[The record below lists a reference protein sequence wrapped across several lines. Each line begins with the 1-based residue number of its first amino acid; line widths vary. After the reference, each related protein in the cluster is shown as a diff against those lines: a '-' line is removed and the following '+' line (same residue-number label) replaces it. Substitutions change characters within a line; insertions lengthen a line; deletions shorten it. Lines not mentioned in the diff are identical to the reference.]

1 MLDVKNILD
10 SFDSLGLEQIPEDA
24 FNVRRD
30 TKYLANIN
38 VLGTLLDALKDQWN
52 ILEVDGLRQHFYV
65 SWYYDD
71 AELTSFYDH
80 LKERNN
86 RQKFRL
92 RKYQNEHA
100 FFEIKTK
107 NNKGI
112 TEKDRLKLTNDKLH
126 NIPVDFVKEN
136 SPRDVEKLEENIE
149 VQYKRI
155 TLYHKV
161 NNEKITIDTSIH
173 FKEDEQTKSYNN
185 LLILELKQEA
195 FDKNIETKNLLRDIG
210 LRLNS
215 CSKYCL
221 GILNLREDVR
231 HNRFKARLRILEK
244 IEKEAV

>member
-1 MLDVKNILD
+1 MLDVKNILE
-10 SFDSLGLEQIPEDA
+10 SFDSLGLDQIPEDA

-30 TKYLANIN
+30 TKYLANIS
-38 VLGTLLDALKDQWN
+38 VLGKLLETLKAEWK
-52 ILEVDGLRQHFYV
+52 ILEVDGLRQHLYL

-71 AELTSFYDH
+71 PQLTSFYNH

-112 TEKDRLKLTNDKLH
+112 TEKDRLRLSKEKLH
-126 NIPVDFVKEN
+126 NVPIDFVKEN
-136 SPRDVEKLEENIE
+136 SPRDVDQLVENIE

-155 TLYHKV
+155 TLYHKT
-161 NNEKITIDTSIH
+161 NNEKITIDTNIR
-173 FKEDEQTKSYNN
+173 FQEDGLSKSYNN
-185 LLILELKQEA
+185 VLILELKQEA
-195 FDKNIETKNLLRDIG
+195 FDKNIKTKNLLRDIG